1 MEDLHDKN
9 LKNCSNSFE
18 NQTEVEVV
26 AQKIKHV
33 NGEKLVINNEHN
45 FKEWE

>member
-1 MEDLHDKN
+1 MKDLHDKN

-18 NQTEVEVV
+18 NQTEVEIV

-33 NGEKLVINNEHN
+33 NGEKLVINHEHN